1 VIVVFHCMA
10 ICGCTTPIEVAQVD
24 PRTLHQV
31 LTRNI
36 LSRGK
41 LNEPIRI
48 VLTCW
53 DLRRQ
58 IVSDPDATLTTLQ
71 GLINAGT
78 AGSDEV
84 YARAEPS
91 FQHAKQTGKSPFHLA
106 AAVYAFAFLFPESAD
121 TPPSP
126 YDPRW
131 RTASDLYGRGLTLA
145 FESSDGSRAD
155 PRGGE
160 CNLPFS
166 KLRVTY
172 EGEV

>member
-1 VIVVFHCMA
+1 M
-10 ICGCTTPIEVAQVD
+10 
-24 PRTLHQV
+24 
-31 LTRNI
+31 
-36 LSRGK
+36 
-41 LNEPIRI
+41 
-48 VLTCW
+48 
-53 DLRRQ
+53 
-58 IVSDPDATLTTLQ
+58 SDPEATLTTLR

-84 YARAEPS
+84 YALAEPS
-91 FQHAKQTGKSPFHLA
+91 FQHAEQTGKSPFHLT

-126 YDPRW
+126 YDRRW

-145 FESSDGSRAD
+145 YESSDRSRVD
-155 PRGGE
+155 LRGGE
-160 CNLPFS
+160 FNLPFG